1 MLGKISYLD
10 ALNEGMYIQAQIDKA
25 RQSRSFNRELLC
37 DFSAAAIGNTFP
49 AQESFKLKL

>member
-37 DFSAAAIGNTFP
+37 DLAAAIGNTFP